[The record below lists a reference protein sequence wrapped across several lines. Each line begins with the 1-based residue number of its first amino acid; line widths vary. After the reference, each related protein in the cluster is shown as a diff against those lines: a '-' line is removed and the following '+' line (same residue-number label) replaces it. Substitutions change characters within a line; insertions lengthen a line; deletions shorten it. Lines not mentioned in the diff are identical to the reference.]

1 MSGLEEIVQAIDRLP
16 PEDIE
21 RIAQW
26 LCDRESRRHNE
37 DLSAAYR
44 AMALDAEREREALE
58 WSEGLIGDLAADR
71 PDASR
76 KLVAT
81 R

>member
-1 MSGLEEIVQAIDRLP
+1 MSGLEEIEQAIDRLP

-26 LCDRESRRHNE
+26 LRDRESRRRDE

-44 AMALDAEREREALE
+44 EMALDSERERDALE
-58 WSEGLIGDLAADR
+58 WSEGLIGDLVADR

-76 KLVAT
+76 
-81 R
+81 